1 MSEKKKKSRKETMD
15 RRKFLQIAGGA
26 ALASPLTLGSAS
38 ALTTGTQETAST
50 VRPSTGI
57 GPDIDLIETSL
68 AFLDRAINE
77 AWSLYG
83 NLDAFTE
90 RWNEGSGYYSQMQA
104 QLLNLGFDMK
114 VVVDSTLAP
123 EDGTF
128 AVDLMTPLPT
138 VSEFL
143 ANEEVNLADLA
154 KANASDN
161 VRKVIA
167 KLLGALGLGEA
178 SQAIFELLE
187 GEGLIAALD
196 AALASGSLKAIGEV
210 LLKILEK
217 MITKEFLRKLAEKI
231 GLKAAAKIVGKIS
244 ARFVPFVGWALL
256 IGQILW
262 AIGEQIFG

>member
-1 MSEKKKKSRKETMD
+1 MSEKKKKSSKKMD

-26 ALASPLTLGSAS
+26 ALASPLTLGSAR
-38 ALTTGTQETAST
+38 ALTTGTKEVEASAA
-50 VRPSTGI
+50 RPSTGI

-77 AWSLYG
+77 AWSIYG
-83 NLDAFTE
+83 NLDALTE

-104 QLLNLGFDMK
+104 QLLSLGFDMK
-114 VVVDSTLAP
+114 VVVDSALAP

-128 AVDLMTPLPT
+128 AVDLKTPLPT
-138 VSEFL
+138 VTEFL
-143 ANEEVNLADLA
+143 AYEDANLADLA

-178 SQAIFELLE
+178 SQAIFEILE
-187 GEGLIAALD
+187 GEGLVAALD
-196 AALASGSLKAIGEV
+196 AALASGSLKAIGEI